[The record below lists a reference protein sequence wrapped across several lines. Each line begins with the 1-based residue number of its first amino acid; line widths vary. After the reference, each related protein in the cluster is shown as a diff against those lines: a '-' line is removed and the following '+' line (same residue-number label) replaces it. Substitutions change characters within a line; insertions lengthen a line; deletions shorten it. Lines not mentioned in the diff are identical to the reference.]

1 MSSIQ
6 SKSSTIKK
14 KQPGRAEIRFL
25 EAFERLKV
33 GNPELLPKGIPV
45 TQNNVAKEA
54 GVNPSALRRTRYPDL
69 CDKIQSWIDENK
81 DNLSQQ
87 STRQKNLARTA
98 KNRSLKQQLDHLKA
112 QNDIA
117 LSKLMEAERL
127 IIELTLENERLKSR
141 LPAIEATM
149 MS

>member
-6 SKSSTIKK
+6 SKSNKK
-14 KQPGRAEIRFL
+14 DKQLGRAEIRFI

-33 GNPELLPKGIPV
+33 GKPELLPKGTPV

-54 GVNPSALRRTRYPDL
+54 GVNPSALRRSRYPDL
-69 CDKIQSWIDENK
+69 VDKIQSWIDENK
-81 DNLSQQ
+81 DNSSQQ
-87 STRQKNLARTA
+87 STRQKSLAKTA
-98 KNRSLKQQLDHLKA
+98 KNRSLKQQLDDIKA

-117 LSKLMEAERL
+117 LSKLMEAERM

-141 LPAIEATM
+141 LPAIEATKM
-149 MS
+149 P

>member
-6 SKSSTIKK
+6 SKSNTKD
-14 KQPGRAEIRFL
+14 KQPGRAEIRFI

-33 GNPELLPKGIPV
+33 GKPELLPKGTPV

-54 GVNPSALRRTRYPDL
+54 GVNPSALRRSRYPDL
-69 CDKIQSWIDENK
+69 VDKIQSWIDENK
-81 DNLSQQ
+81 DNSSQQ
-87 STRQKNLARTA
+87 STRQKSLAKTA
-98 KNRSLKQQLDHLKA
+98 KNRSLKQQLDDIKM

-117 LSKLMEAERL
+117 LSKLMEAERM

-141 LPAIEATM
+141 LPAIEATKM
-149 MS
+149 P

>member
-6 SKSSTIKK
+6 SKSNTKD
-14 KQPGRAEIRFL
+14 KQPGRAEIRFI

-33 GNPELLPKGIPV
+33 GKPELLPKGTPV

-54 GVNPSALRRTRYPDL
+54 GVNPSALRRSRYPDL
-69 CDKIQSWIDENK
+69 VDKIQSWIDENK
-81 DNLSQQ
+81 DNSSQQ
-87 STRQKNLARTA
+87 STRQKSLAKTA
-98 KNRSLKQQLDHLKA
+98 KNRSLKQQLDDIKA

-117 LSKLMEAERL
+117 LSKLMEAERM

-141 LPAIEATM
+141 LPAIEATKM
-149 MS
+149 P

>member
-6 SKSSTIKK
+6 SKSNKK
-14 KQPGRAEIRFL
+14 DKQPGRAEIRFL

-33 GNPELLPKGIPV
+33 GKPELLPKGTSV

-54 GVNPSALRRTRYPDL
+54 GVNPSALRRSRYPDL
-69 CDKIQSWIDENK
+69 VDKIQSWIDENK
-81 DNLSQQ
+81 DNSSQQ
-87 STRQKNLARTA
+87 STGQKSLAKTA
-98 KNRSLKQQLDHLKA
+98 KNRSLKQQLDDIKM

-117 LSKLMEAERL
+117 LSKLMEAERM

-141 LPAIEATM
+141 LPAIEATKM
-149 MS
+149 P

>member
-6 SKSSTIKK
+6 SKSNKK
-14 KQPGRAEIRFL
+14 DKQPGRAEIRFL

-33 GNPELLPKGIPV
+33 GKPELLPKGTPV

-54 GVNPSALRRTRYPDL
+54 GVNPSALRRSRYPDL
-69 CDKIQSWIDENK
+69 VDKIQSWIDENK
-81 DNLSQQ
+81 DNSSQQ
-87 STRQKNLARTA
+87 STRQKSLAKTA
-98 KNRSLKQQLDHLKA
+98 KNRSLKQQLDDIKA

-117 LSKLMEAERL
+117 LSKLMEAERM

-141 LPAIEATM
+141 LPAIEATKM
-149 MS
+149 P

>member
-6 SKSSTIKK
+6 SKSNMKD

-25 EAFERLKV
+25 EAFGRLKV
-33 GNPELLPKGIPV
+33 GRPELLPKGTPV

-54 GVNPSALRRTRYPDL
+54 GVNPSALRRSRYPDL
-69 CDKIQSWIDENK
+69 IDKIQSWIDENK
-81 DNLSQQ
+81 DNSSQQ
-87 STRQKNLARTA
+87 SARQKSLAKTA
-98 KNRSLKQQLDHLKA
+98 KNRSLKQQLDDIKA

-141 LPAIEATM
+141 LPSINV
-149 MS
+149 SRLQ

>member
-6 SKSSTIKK
+6 SKSNKK
-14 KQPGRAEIRFL
+14 DKQPGRAEIRFL

-33 GNPELLPKGIPV
+33 GKPELLPKGTPV

-54 GVNPSALRRTRYPDL
+54 GVNPSALRRSRYPDL
-69 CDKIQSWIDENK
+69 VDKIQSWIDENK
-81 DNLSQQ
+81 DNSSQQ
-87 STRQKNLARTA
+87 STRQKSLAKTA
-98 KNRSLKQQLDHLKA
+98 KNRSLKQQLDDIKM

-117 LSKLMEAERL
+117 LSKLMEAERM

-141 LPAIEATM
+141 LPAIEATKM
-149 MS
+149 P

>member
-6 SKSSTIKK
+6 SKSNTKD
-14 KQPGRAEIRFL
+14 KQSGKAEIRFL

-33 GNPELLPKGIPV
+33 GKPELLPKGTPV

-54 GVNPSALRRTRYPDL
+54 GVNPSALRRSRYPDL
-69 CDKIQSWIDENK
+69 VDKIQSWIDENK
-81 DNLSQQ
+81 DNSSQQ
-87 STRQKNLARTA
+87 STRQKSLAKTA
-98 KNRSLKQQLDHLKA
+98 KNRSLKQQLDDIKA

-117 LSKLMEAERL
+117 LSKLMEAERM

-141 LPAIEATM
+141 LPAIEATKM
-149 MS
+149 P

>member
-6 SKSSTIKK
+6 SKSNKK
-14 KQPGRAEIRFL
+14 DKQLGRAEIRFI

-33 GNPELLPKGIPV
+33 GKPELLPKGTPV

-54 GVNPSALRRTRYPDL
+54 GVNPSALRRSRYPDL
-69 CDKIQSWIDENK
+69 VDKIQSWIDENK
-81 DNLSQQ
+81 DNSSQQ
-87 STRQKNLARTA
+87 STRQKSLAKTA
-98 KNRSLKQQLDHLKA
+98 KNRSLKQQLDDIKA

-117 LSKLMEAERL
+117 LSKLMEAERM

-141 LPAIEATM
+141 LPAIEATKM
-149 MS
+149 L

>member
-6 SKSSTIKK
+6 SKSNKK
-14 KQPGRAEIRFL
+14 DKQPGRAEIRFL

-33 GNPELLPKGIPV
+33 GKPELLPKGTPV

-54 GVNPSALRRTRYPDL
+54 GVNPSALRRSRYPEL
-69 CDKIQSWIDENK
+69 VDKIQSWIDENK
-81 DNLSQQ
+81 DNSSQQ
-87 STRQKNLARTA
+87 SNRQKSLAKTA
-98 KNRSLKQQLDHLKA
+98 KNRSLKQQLDDIKM

-117 LSKLMEAERL
+117 LSKLMEAERM

-141 LPAIEATM
+141 LPAIEATKM
-149 MS
+149 P

>member
-6 SKSSTIKK
+6 SKSNTKD

-25 EAFERLKV
+25 EAFARLKV
-33 GNPELLPKGIPV
+33 GKPELLPKGTPV

-54 GVNPSALRRTRYPDL
+54 GVNPSALRRSRYPDL
-69 CDKIQSWIDENK
+69 VDKIQSWIDENK
-81 DNLSQQ
+81 DNSFQQ
-87 STRQKNLARTA
+87 STRQKSLAKTA
-98 KNRSLKQQLDHLKA
+98 KNRSLKQQLDDMKA

-117 LSKLMEAERL
+117 LSKLMEAERM

-141 LPAIEATM
+141 LPAIEATKM
-149 MS
+149 P

>member
-6 SKSSTIKK
+6 SKSNKK
-14 KQPGRAEIRFL
+14 DKQPGRAEIRFL

-33 GNPELLPKGIPV
+33 GKPELLPKGTSV

-54 GVNPSALRRTRYPDL
+54 GVNPSALRRSRYPDL
-69 CDKIQSWIDENK
+69 VDKIQSWIDENK
-81 DNLSQQ
+81 DNSSQQ
-87 STRQKNLARTA
+87 STRQKSLAKTA
-98 KNRSLKQQLDHLKA
+98 KNRSLKQQLDDIKM

-117 LSKLMEAERL
+117 LSKLMEAERM

-141 LPAIEATM
+141 LPAIEATKM
-149 MS
+149 P

>member
-6 SKSSTIKK
+6 SKSNTKD

-33 GNPELLPKGIPV
+33 GRPELLPKGTPV

-69 CDKIQSWIDENK
+69 VDKIQSWIDENK
-81 DNLSQQ
+81 DNSSQQ
-87 STRQKNLARTA
+87 STRQKSLAKTA
-98 KNRSLKQQLDHLKA
+98 KNRSLKQQLDDIKA

-117 LSKLMEAERL
+117 LSKLMEAERM

-141 LPAIEATM
+141 LPAIEATKM
-149 MS
+149 P

>member
-6 SKSSTIKK
+6 SKSNTKD

-33 GNPELLPKGIPV
+33 GKPELLPKGTPV

-54 GVNPSALRRTRYPDL
+54 GVNPSALRRSRYPDL
-69 CDKIQSWIDENK
+69 VDKIQSWIDENK
-81 DNLSQQ
+81 DNSSQQ
-87 STRQKNLARTA
+87 STRQKSLAKTA
-98 KNRSLKQQLDHLKA
+98 KNRSLKQQLDDIKA

-117 LSKLMEAERL
+117 LSKLMEAERM

-141 LPAIEATM
+141 LPAIEATKM
-149 MS
+149 P

>member
-6 SKSSTIKK
+6 SKSNTKD

-33 GNPELLPKGIPV
+33 GKPELLPKGTPV

-54 GVNPSALRRTRYPDL
+54 GVNPSALRRSRHPDL
-69 CDKIQSWIDENK
+69 VDKIQSWIDENK
-81 DNLSQQ
+81 DNSSQQ
-87 STRQKNLARTA
+87 STRQKSLAKTA
-98 KNRSLKQQLDHLKA
+98 KNRSLKQQLDDIKA

-117 LSKLMEAERL
+117 LSKLMEAERM

-141 LPAIEATM
+141 LPAIEATKM
-149 MS
+149 P

>member
-6 SKSSTIKK
+6 SKSNTKD
-14 KQPGRAEIRFL
+14 KQSGKAEIRFL

-33 GNPELLPKGIPV
+33 GKPELLPKGTPV

-54 GVNPSALRRTRYPDL
+54 GVNPSALRRSRYPDL
-69 CDKIQSWIDENK
+69 VDKIQSWIDENK
-81 DNLSQQ
+81 DNSSQQ
-87 STRQKNLARTA
+87 STRQKNLAKTA
-98 KNRSLKQQLDHLKA
+98 KNRSLKQQLDDIKA

-117 LSKLMEAERL
+117 LSKLMEAERM

-141 LPAIEATM
+141 LPAIEATKM
-149 MS
+149 P

>member
-6 SKSSTIKK
+6 SKSNTKN

-33 GNPELLPKGIPV
+33 GKPELLPKGTPV

-54 GVNPSALRRTRYPDL
+54 GVNPSALRRSRYPDL
-69 CDKIQSWIDENK
+69 VDKIQSWIDENK
-81 DNLSQQ
+81 DNSSQQ
-87 STRQKNLARTA
+87 STRQKSLAKTA
-98 KNRSLKQQLDHLKA
+98 KNRSLKQQLDDIKA

-117 LSKLMEAERL
+117 LSKLMEAERM

-141 LPAIEATM
+141 LPAIEATKM
-149 MS
+149 P